1 MYIYDEFDRTFI
13 AERAAQFRDQVARRL
28 SGELT
33 EDEFKPLRLM
43 NGVYLQL
50 HAYMLRIAIPY
61 GTLSSKQLR
70 KLAHVARVYDRG
82 YGHFTTRQNLQLN
95 WIKLSD
101 MPQVLED
108 LSEAGIHTIQTSGNC
123 VRNVTTDQWGGV
135 APDEIE
141 DPRFWAEIVRQW
153 STLHPEFSYLPRKFK
168 IAITGAPHDRA
179 AIKIHDIGLRM
190 IKNAGGETGF
200 EVSVGGGLG
209 RTPFI
214 AKVIRDYLPKQDLLS
229 YLEAILR
236 TYNAYGRRDNLWKA
250 RIKILVHD
258 LGAQRFGAEVEEE
271 WSRIKDGY
279 LKLDPAFVADIRS
292 RFIYPQYEDHDDNPS
307 ALKRALATDAKFAL
321 WHQNSVSRHK
331 ASGYAIVTL
340 SLKPPGKPPGDATSG
355 QMEAIADLADE
366 FSFGEIRV
374 GHEQNLALPH
384 VRQEDLPELWRKL
397 DAIGVAT
404 PNVNLVTDIIACPG
418 LDYCSL
424 ANARSIPVAMEIAR
438 RFEQIDKAR
447 SIGRLHINIS
457 GCINACAHHHVGH
470 IGILGVEKN
479 DKEFYQITLGGKADE
494 DARLGQLLGPAIP
507 HERVADTVERVINR
521 YLELRLHEGELFI
534 DTVKRLGVAPFKETL
549 HAVH

>member
-1 MYIYDEFDRTFI
+1 M
-13 AERAAQFRDQVARRL
+13 
-28 SGELT
+28 
-33 EDEFKPLRLM
+33 
-43 NGVYLQL
+43 
-50 HAYMLRIAIPY
+50 
-61 GTLSSKQLR
+61 
-70 KLAHVARVYDRG
+70 
-82 YGHFTTRQNLQLN
+82 
-95 WIKLSD
+95 
-101 MPQVLED
+101 
-108 LSEAGIHTIQTSGNC
+108 
-123 VRNVTTDQWGGV
+123 
-135 APDEIE
+135 
-141 DPRFWAEIVRQW
+141 
-153 STLHPEFSYLPRKFK
+153 
-168 IAITGAPHDRA
+168 
-179 AIKIHDIGLRM
+179 
-190 IKNAGGETGF
+190 
-200 EVSVGGGLG
+200 
-209 RTPFI
+209 
-214 AKVIRDYLPKQDLLS
+214 
-229 YLEAILR
+229 
-236 TYNAYGRRDNLWKA
+236 
-250 RIKILVHD
+250 
-258 LGAQRFGAEVEEE
+258 
-271 WSRIKDGY
+271 
-279 LKLDPAFVADIRS
+279 
-292 RFIYPQYEDHDDNPS
+292 
-307 ALKRALATDAKFAL
+307 
-321 WHQNSVSRHK
+321 SRHK
-331 ASGYAIVTL
+331 APGYAIVTL

-457 GCINACAHHHVGH
+457 GCINACGHHHVGH

-507 HERVADTVERVINR
+507 HEKVADTVERVINR